1 MSESMEQARQFFADG
16 LAHSEA
22 GRLEQA
28 ERSFAAALSLA
39 PGRPSLL
46 TNLGATLVRRG
57 RWADALALLE
67 EATAVEPDNLQAW
80 SYLGT
85 AHAELGQ
92 ARPAL
97 RAFERALEIDPRHAG
112 LWNQRGSLLRELGR
126 LDEAA
131 TCFERA
137 LALGADPQLL
147 GYYLASV
154 RDGAV
159 PDTAPRGYVESLFD
173 RYAGEFQTHLVQA
186 LHYRGH
192 EVLVHGLTPLALP
205 RFGAVLDLGCGTGL
219 IGSLIKPVAD
229 RVDGVDLS
237 LAMLEQARASG
248 LYSELD
254 HADIVEHLQSTDRH
268 YDLVLASDVFVYV
281 GALDAVFAGV
291 ARVLAPGGLFAFS
304 IERTGDA
311 HDLRLLPSLRYAH
324 SQAYVLRL
332 AQEHGFEVRAAFPA
346 PLREDQQRPIEGF
359 YVYLQARPLPH
370 ID

>member
-1 MSESMEQARQFFADG
+1 MNESMEQARQFFQDG

-28 ERSFAAALSLA
+28 QRSFAAALSLA
-39 PGRPSLL
+39 PGRPSVL

-57 RWADALALLE
+57 RWSDALVLLE

-80 SYLGT
+80 SYLAV

-92 ARPAL
+92 SRPAL
-97 RAFERALEIDPRHAG
+97 RAFGRALEIDPGHAG
-112 LWNQRGSLLRELGR
+112 MWSQRGSLLRELGR

-131 TCFERA
+131 ECFERA
-137 LALGADPQLL
+137 LALGADPQLH

-154 RDGAV
+154 QGGAV
-159 PDTAPRGYVESLFD
+159 PDAAPRGYVESLFN

-192 EVLVHGLTPLALP
+192 EVLVRGLAPLGP
-205 RFGAVLDLGCGTGL
+205 QRFGRVLDLGCGTGL
-219 IGSLIKPVAD
+219 IAPLIKPVAD

-248 LYSELD
+248 LYTELV
-254 HADIVEHLQSTDRH
+254 HADAVEHLQSTDRR
-268 YDLVLASDVFVYV
+268 YDLILAGDVFVYL
-281 GALDAVFAGV
+281 GALDAVFAGA

-304 IERTGDA
+304 IERTADT

-324 SQAYVLRL
+324 SQAYVQRL

-346 PLREDQQRPIEGF
+346 PLREDQHRPIEGL
-359 YVYLQARPLPH
+359 YIYLQAR
-370 ID
+370 